1 MLSRLLLLTTLQGI
15 KGSYSCYP
23 TQTRKLRNRKPK
35 GFGLRRVPGA
45 VMSGLQPLPGTSVW
59 GQVLF
64 SKTRDIVKCLTS
76 CTGMKG
82 HMQRESYRLSL
93 NCGISKIYQEN
104 DRIQTLGILLGKKKK
119 KKAHA
124 PLLQKSSVQSISH
137 LPATRTQKVLQE
149 HLPGSV
155 FQVSDTLIIIMKW
168 NPSIPFYRPFSGVLH
183 TEETSCSGYSICH
196 MSPPFAHEDF
206 QEPQPTLRAH

>member
-1 MLSRLLLLTTLQGI
+1 MGVTEWKEIWWYWGYFIFHIAFQTLSHVLSHLLLLTTLQGI

-23 TQTRKLRNRKPK
+23 IQTRKLRNRKPK

-64 SKTRDIVKCLTS
+64 SKTRDIVECLTS

-119 KKAHA
+119 K
-124 PLLQKSSVQSISH
+124 PMLLCCRRA
-137 LPATRTQKVLQE
+137 LFKVYPIFQQLE
-149 HLPGSV
+149 HR
-155 FQVSDTLIIIMKW
+155 K
-168 NPSIPFYRPFSGVLH
+168 FSR
-183 TEETSCSGYSICH
+183 SICLAA
-196 MSPPFAHEDF
+196 FF
-206 QEPQPTLRAH
+206 KWVTR